1 MNEINAQLEILMEM
15 YGEKFVND
23 MIEKM
28 NEDGTVHTMNAAKSL
43 RYAATSGYLAI
54 IGASYVEQ
62 ISMGKKYGTTPPP
75 PKNLEKWVRDKMG
88 ENDPKEIKRLSHAV
102 SKSIGS
108 RGFSTGPKGNIGT
121 GTNLFT
127 YVVNNNIA
135 PLSRDVA
142 RVLLRTANEQIKSTI
157 RANFKSRMTTA
168 IQP

>member
-43 RYAATSGYLAI
+43 RYTATSSYMAVVGP
-54 IGASYVEQ
+54 SYVEQ
-62 ISMGKKYGTTPPP
+62 ISLGRRAGETPPP
-75 PKNLEKWVRDKMG
+75 PKNLEKWIRDKMG
-88 ENDPKEIKRLSHAV
+88 ENDPKRVKSLSFAL
-102 SKSIGS
+102 SKTIG
-108 RGFSTGPKGNIGT
+108 RKGTIERFGYQ

-157 RANFKSRMTTA
+157 RANFTSRMTTA